1 LSRIRYQT
9 LLSGLVCSPRR
20 FNWVPVVSVVR
31 RVAEDEGASRTLTPS
46 EACTQALRGI
56 VWSCSTLRT
65 TTSKHLAPAE
75 GVTSLVA
82 PGVGEPLAGIRLEV
96 CEPDSDRAT

>member
-1 LSRIRYQT
+1 MRIRYHT
-9 LLSGLVCSPRR
+9 PSGLASSSWTLTC
-20 FNWVPVVSVVR
+20 VPVGSVVR
-31 RVAEDEGASRTLTPS
+31 RVAEDEGAARTLTPS
-46 EACTQALRGI
+46 EAWTQALRGI

-65 TTSKHLAPAE
+65 TTSGHLPPGE

-82 PGVGEPLAGIRLEV
+82 PGDSEPLAGTRLNV

>member
-31 RVAEDEGASRTLTPS
+31 RVAEDEGAARTLTPS
-46 EACTQALRGI
+46 EAWTQALRGI

-65 TTSKHLAPAE
+65 TTSGHLPAAE
-75 GVTSLVA
+75 GVTDA
-82 PGVGEPLAGIRLEV
+82 DGERLAETRLDV
-96 CEPDSDRAT
+96 CEPDSERGT